1 MNAKRGQPPKGE
13 RALRDGI
20 KVRLTEKDRARLDRL
35 AERSGVGPATR
46 ARLYVIEAM
55 DREEAESTTDPPLLG
70 DAPQTPEPEEPGP
83 GR

>member
-35 AERSGVGPATR
+35 ADRSGVGPATK

-55 DREEAESTTDPPLLG
+55 DREEAESSKNPPLPG

-83 GR
+83 GC